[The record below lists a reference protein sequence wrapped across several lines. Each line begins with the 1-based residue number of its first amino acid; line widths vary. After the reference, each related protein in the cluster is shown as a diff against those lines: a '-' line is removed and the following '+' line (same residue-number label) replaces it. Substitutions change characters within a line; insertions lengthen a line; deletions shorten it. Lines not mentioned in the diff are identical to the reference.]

1 MKKLIIISA
10 SLFFSL
16 NALAL
21 QPNTAEC
28 SAQVD
33 SARVEANER
42 INDIFASNSST
53 VKPSE
58 NAGSVQ

>member
-1 MKKLIIISA
+1 MKKLIILSA

-16 NALAL
+16 NALSL

-33 SARVEANER
+33 AARVEANER
-42 INDIFASNSST
+42 INDIFASNNST